1 VGSAPAQNARG
12 KQTDHHHPTNP
23 QATPDS
29 RAGLF
34 IQQRLQSRI
43 ELLLSQDSLHTLI
56 PFFNNLGRWHPLL
69 VHRRCSTLKGRTHRM
84 GDIDLDLHLRQHRI
98 HANNRGRNSH
108 CLTM

>member
-56 PFFNNLGRWHPLL
+56 PFLIIWGAGILSLFIVAVQPSKGVRIAWATLISI
-69 VHRRCSTLKGRTHRM
+69 STFASTAYMQIIG
-84 GDIDLDLHLRQHRI
+84 GAI
-98 HANNRGRNSH
+98 
-108 CLTM
+108 LTV